1 MHNLDLNDIRWS
13 QLPGFENFDYC
24 ILSVDRPNQ
33 LVDVLFHF
41 HAHDPI
47 VLHRHCAVNHT
58 FVIRGEHQLF
68 HANGALKETRPTGSY
83 TISQPDT
90 TPHRECGGDGGTLVL
105 FSIRGTDGVMYE
117 ILDDQQNVIA
127 ALDMDTFEALFSANS
142 GTA

>member
-1 MHNLDLNDIRWS
+1 MHSLDLNHIRWH
-13 QLPGFENFDYC
+13 QLPGFENFDYS

-68 HANGALKETRPTGSY
+68 HANGELKEKRPTGSY

-90 TPHRECGGDGGTLVL
+90 TPHRECGGHGGTLVL
-105 FSIRGTDGVMYE
+105 FSIRGTEGVMYE

-127 ALDMDTFEALFSANS
+127 ALDMDTFEALFAANS
-142 GTA
+142 VAA